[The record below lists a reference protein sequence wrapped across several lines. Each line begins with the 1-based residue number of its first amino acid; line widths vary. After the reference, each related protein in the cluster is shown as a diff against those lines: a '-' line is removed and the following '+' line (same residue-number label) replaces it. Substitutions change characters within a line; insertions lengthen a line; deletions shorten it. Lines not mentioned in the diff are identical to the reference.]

1 VTPLLLSSAE
11 VARLLGV
18 TAGSV
23 KRWADAGLIRCA
35 RTAGRHRR
43 FERDEVDRFLRS
55 RDGGAQSGPEL
66 VDRLLSEGDVHALQ
80 ADLLAE
86 RARLGAWWRVA
97 EALGTVLEE
106 MGRRWADGNLTVL
119 EEHVAAERFARTV
132 ARCAESLPPRPGAP
146 RVLLATAEGEDHTLG
161 LSLVELVVREWGWT
175 ALWAGR
181 RTPLSEV
188 TALVAGGGL
197 DAVAVSAGPGCTAGD
212 LSAQV
217 ERLAEICRAG
227 EVHLAVGGTG
237 PWPEDIP
244 HGRRVRG
251 FAGLRE
257 WMADVERD
265 GGWGQGSTP

>member
-1 VTPLLLSSAE
+1 VNPLLLSSAE

-23 KRWADAGLIRCA
+23 KRWADAGLLRCA

-43 FERDEVDRFLRS
+43 FEREEVERFLRS
-55 RDGGAQSGPEL
+55 HQGGAQPGKGL
-66 VDRLLSEGDVHALQ
+66 VDRLLSEGDAHVLQ
-80 ADLLAE
+80 AELFRE

-97 EALGTVLEE
+97 EALGPVLEE
-106 MGRRWADGNLTVL
+106 IGRRWTDGSLSVL
-119 EEHVAAERFARTV
+119 EEHVAAERLARTV

-188 TALVAGGGL
+188 TAHVAAGDV
-197 DAVAVSAGPGCTAGD
+197 DALAVSAGPGCAASD
-212 LSAQV
+212 LSGQV

-227 EVHLAVGGTG
+227 DVALAVGGTG

-244 HGRRVRG
+244 HGRRMRD
-251 FAGLRE
+251 FAALRE
-257 WMADVERD
+257 WMAEVERD
-265 GGWGQGSTP
+265 RGREPT

>member
-1 VTPLLLSSAE
+1 MSPPLLSSAE

-35 RTAGRHRR
+35 RTAGHHRR
-43 FERDEVDRFLRS
+43 FEHDEVERFLRS
-55 RDGGAQSGPEL
+55 RLGGAQGSAQGL
-66 VDRLLSEGDVHALQ
+66 VERLLSEGDIHALQ
-80 ADLLAE
+80 ADLLGE

-97 EALGTVLEE
+97 EALGPVLEE
-106 MGRRWADGNLTVL
+106 IGKRWADGSLTVL
-119 EEHVAAERFARTV
+119 EEHVAAERLARTV

-188 TALVAGGGL
+188 TAHVAGGGL
-197 DAVAVSAGPGCTAGD
+197 DAVAVSAGPGCAAED
-212 LSAQV
+212 LAAQV
-217 ERLAEICRAG
+217 ERLADICRAG
-227 EVHLAVGGTG
+227 EVALAVGGTG
-237 PWPEDIP
+237 PWPEDVP
-244 HGRRVRG
+244 HGRRIRD

-257 WMADVERD
+257 WMAEAERERD
-265 GGWGQGSTP
+265 RGQS